1 MRPIEAI
8 LVPTD
13 FGEASR
19 QALAYALELAE
30 ACGASLHLL
39 HVIEDPFAGVHM
51 DMAAAPPEGYFEHV
65 DWESRS
71 HLASMVPEDP
81 QRHHRV
87 LLATRMGDAAAEI
100 LNYVRDH
107 PEIGLVVIGRSPR
120 GTLSRLMTGSV
131 TGDVVHGSPCPVLTV
146 HAHERVASSGRTR
159 AA

>member
-1 MRPIEAI
+1 MRPIQAI

-13 FGEASR
+13 FGDASR
-19 QALAYALELAE
+19 QALTYALGLAE

-51 DMAAAPPEGYFEHV
+51 DLAAAPPEGCFEHV
-65 DWESRS
+65 DWESRAR
-71 HLASMVPEDP
+71 LASLVPGDP

-107 PEIGLVVIGRSPR
+107 PEIGLVAIGRSPR
-120 GTLSRLMTGSV
+120 GTLARLMTGSV
-131 TGDVVHGSPCPVLTV
+131 TGEVLRASPCPVMTV
-146 HAHERVASSGRTR
+146 HADDRVASSGRTR